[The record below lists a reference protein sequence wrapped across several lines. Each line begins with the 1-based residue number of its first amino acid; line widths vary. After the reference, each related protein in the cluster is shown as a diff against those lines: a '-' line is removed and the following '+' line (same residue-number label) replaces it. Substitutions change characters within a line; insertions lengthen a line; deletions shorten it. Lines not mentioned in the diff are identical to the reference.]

1 MCFERCFVCIVEA
14 TPKTAKFWGPPSWG
28 CCKPGTLP
36 KFNWYF
42 FINNRTCDEKQG
54 PGKSYGTSRVGV
66 SSTVPFRNWSLT
78 TGPQR
83 VNQMSSRG
91 CVVHHDRSYLKYMK
105 IFVLLTIYF
114 WSYEFYPILF
124 WNFFLYRIWSFMTFC
139 SWIYELDTTVP
150 DGKRCAASSRN

>member
-78 TGPQR
+78 TGSPTRKPNVQPW
-83 VNQMSSRG
+83 MRG
-91 CVVHHDRSYLKYMK
+91 PPWQIIFK
-105 IFVLLTIYF
+105 IYENLCTIDNLFLVIRILPDIVL
-114 WSYEFYPILF
+114 E
-124 WNFFLYRIWSFMTFC
+124 FFLYRIWSFMTFC